1 MVRRVPAA
9 YRGPI
14 MTNQPAPQ
22 TPPSPWAAPRNH
34 ANATAA
40 LVLGI
45 LGLTMIP
52 GLGIVAWIM
61 GVKALQEIDA
71 DPQAGWTN
79 REHATVGKILGI
91 VGTIIFA
98 AIILFVIC
106 YFAVII
112 VFISSAPSA

>member
-1 MVRRVPAA
+1 
-9 YRGPI
+9 

-45 LGLTMIP
+45 VGLTMIP
-52 GLGIVAWIM
+52 GLGIVAWIL
-61 GVKALQEIDA
+61 GAKALQEIDA

-79 REHATVGKILGI
+79 REHATIGRILGI
-91 VGTIIFA
+91 VGTILFA
-98 AIILFVIC
+98 AIILVIIC

-112 VFISSAPSA
+112 VFTGSMASV